1 MHISKVELE
10 NIKSHVDSKFEFS
23 RGTTAITG
31 RNGAG
36 KTTILEAIAWTLFDV
51 LDYKKEDF
59 VRRGAKKGVARVT
72 FESGLD
78 QREYVVYRD
87 TGTGYNVFDPQIGK
101 RIADKREEVTRFL
114 WQHLGLEPGTD
125 LKALFKEAV
134 GVPQG
139 TLTAIFLGTPVERKS
154 TFDRLLKVEEYRQAA
169 EKLRETSRY
178 LENSITEIHVR
189 IARAEGELARVE
201 LVEQEHQT
209 VTAYVQG
216 LLSELEQI
224 GREVEA
230 KSSVVD
236 TLDEQEKKLS
246 EIVAAVDRARS
257 EFEKAQF
264 VCRQRGAELRA
275 SSEAAE
281 LVSGVREAASRHTEI
296 LGKLKELE
304 HERQERD
311 RLRSECSKVETALAR
326 VQAELTQ
333 SQSTLERAQSAA
345 GEIANLK
352 QDVAEQIRLEQAAD
366 ALKGRI
372 GGLQAIKNQIKS
384 LDDRL
389 GRLRISYRSTIAQLK
404 QAESVVQHAAALNAL
419 EQRNTE
425 IVTRLAELRAGL
437 ERDERFQSEIKNG
450 LCPVLSEKCLNLRE
464 GQTLDAFLKDQFA
477 SLRSEIKTL
486 ETERSTVAADLSQ
499 ARSAH
504 AQTATLETLRSRES
518 ELAGEG
524 KCLAEERSQLETELT
539 DLPKL
544 EESLAVHERQLAVL
558 DNPKARVRMLEVEA
572 AKEPELREKLSDIES
587 NIERLTSERNVLTM
601 RQESYKDLDTLW
613 SQAAAERDAT
623 ADAYRTFIANETLAA
638 KLSDREKLFE
648 AARLAT
654 AEFSQMLTDA
664 EVKAAGAQKDYDR
677 ERHTQERLALRQLE
691 RKLSELRATSDAMTS
706 RRDALNI
713 ELERLRELRESL
725 KTEFAEKD
733 RMVKIAGTT
742 SFIRDTLREAAP
754 RVARSYVHH
763 VSVEACQMYREIC
776 GHADQT
782 LSWSVDYGIS
792 LEEEG
797 HQRPFGN
804 LSGGEQMAAA
814 LSVRLA
820 ILRQLSDIRVAFFD
834 EPTTNMDATRR
845 ENLAQKI
852 SQIKNFDQ
860 LFVISH
866 DDTFEGYV
874 DNVIA
879 VGEGE

>member
-36 KTTILEAIAWTLFDV
+36 KTTILEAIAWTLFDL

-59 VRRGAKKGVARVT
+59 VRRGAKKGVVRVT

-78 QREYVVYRD
+78 EREYIVYRD
-87 TGTGYNVFDPQIGK
+87 TATGYNVFDPQIGR

-169 EKLRETSRY
+169 EKLRETSRFV
-178 LENSITEIHVR
+178 ESQITDVQVR
-189 IARAEGELARVE
+189 IARAEGELARVG

-209 VTAYVQG
+209 IAEH
-216 LLSELEQI
+216 LERLSLELGQI
-224 GREVEA
+224 GADVETKTTTVA
-230 KSSVVD
+230 G
-236 TLDEQEKKLS
+236 LDEQENKLS
-246 EIVAAVDRARS
+246 QIVAAVDRSRS
-257 EFEKAQF
+257 ELEKASL
-264 VCRQRGAELRA
+264 VCRQREAEYRA

-281 LVSGVREAASRHTEI
+281 LVNNVRDAASRHTEI
-296 LGKLKELE
+296 LGKLREFE

-311 RLRSECSKVETALAR
+311 RLRGECSQIETALAR
-326 VQAELTQ
+326 VHAELKQ
-333 SQSTLERAQSAA
+333 CQAALEKAQSAR
-345 GEIANLK
+345 GNVSGLK
-352 QDVAEQIRLEQAAD
+352 ESVAQQLKLEQAAD
-366 ALKGRI
+366 ALKGKI
-372 GGLQAIKNQIKS
+372 GGLRTVKSQVKS

-389 GRLRISYRSTIAQLK
+389 SRLRISYKSTLTQLKNAESGAQL
-404 QAESVVQHAAALNAL
+404 AASLDPL
-419 EQRNTE
+419 ERRNFE
-425 IVTRLAELRAGL
+425 IVRRLAELQAGL
-437 ERDERFQSEIKNG
+437 ERDERFQTEIKNG
-450 LCPVLSEKCLNLRE
+450 LCPVLSEKCLNLKD
-464 GQTLDAFLKDQFA
+464 GQTLHGFLDDQFA
-477 SLRSEIKTL
+477 SLRSEIASL
-486 ETERSTVAADLSQ
+486 QIEQSTVTSDLSK
-499 ARSAH
+499 ARLAH
-504 AQTATLETLRSRES
+504 AQSATVETLRSRES

-524 KCLAEERSQLETELT
+524 KYLADEKSQLETDLT

-544 EESLAVHERQLAVL
+544 EESLAVHERQIAAL
-558 DNPKARVRMLEVEA
+558 DDPKARVRMLEAEA
-572 AKEPELREKLSDIES
+572 ANESDVREKLSEIES
-587 NIERLTSERNVLTM
+587 NIERLTSDRNILTM
-601 RQESYKDLDTLW
+601 KQESYRDLDAVW
-613 SQAAAERDAT
+613 AAAVAEREAT
-623 ADAYRTFIANETLAA
+623 GDAYKTFIANEALAE
-638 KLSDREKLFE
+638 KLADREKLSE

-654 AEFSQMLTDA
+654 QEFSQMF
-664 EVKAAGAQKDYDR
+664 EESQRKAASAQQDYDR
-677 ERHTQERLALRQLE
+677 NGHAQERLALRALE
-691 RKLSELRATSDAMTS
+691 HRHSELRATSKAMTN
-706 RRDALNI
+706 RRDQLAL
-713 ELERLRELRESL
+713 ELDRLRELTESV
-725 KTEFAEKD
+725 KSEVAKKD
-733 RMVKIAGTT
+733 RLVKVGETT
-742 SFIRDTLREAAP
+742 TFIRDTLREAAP
-754 RVARSYVHH
+754 RVARNYVHH

-776 GHADQT
+776 GYADQT

-797 HQRPFGN
+797 YQRPFGN

-845 ENLAQKI
+845 ENLAQQI

-860 LFVISH
+860 LFIISH
-866 DDTFEGYV
+866 DDTFDGYV
-874 DNVIA
+874 DNTLR
-879 VGEGE
+879 VGD